1 MIKLSE
7 QHKDDFLKLMNENPT
22 LNLFFIGDYYAFGFE
37 DPDCQ
42 YYGIYREDKLEVCI
56 LIFRDSMHLT
66 GNYLTLE
73 EREAFYT
80 FFKEHNC
87 KIFNTSKNFDDVIDN
102 FPYEI
107 RRDDCLLSVY
117 QTAYDPTLSNEAV
130 TLLEEIDYDEFID
143 VRETVFT
150 QTTDRDDFAKQHEDK
165 VSISYLLKEDDTVAS
180 IATVTALTEDAAMII
195 GVGTLESFRQKGYAK
210 KCVQTLCN
218 DMMKENRKTVLF
230 YTNPVAG
237 KMYHQ
242 LGFVDQ
248 EPYYMA
254 KLV

>member
-1 MIKLSE
+1 MIKLTE
-7 QHKDDFLKLMNENPT
+7 QHKDDFLNLMNENPT

-42 YYGIYREDKLEVCI
+42 YYGIYRDSKLEVCI

-66 GNYLTLE
+66 GNYLTND
-73 EREAFYT
+73 EREAFYQS
-80 FFKEHNC
+80 FREHNC

-117 QTAYDPTLSNEAV
+117 ETAYKPELSSPSAS
-130 TLLEEIDYDEFID
+130 LLEEKDYDEFID
-143 VRETVFT
+143 IREQIFT
-150 QTTDRDDFAKQHEDK
+150 QKTNREDFAKQHKDK
-165 VSISYLLKEDDTVAS
+165 VTLSYLMKEDAVITS
-180 IATVTALTEDAAMII
+180 IASVTALTDDAAMII
-195 GVGTLESFRQKGYAK
+195 GVGTLEAYRQKGYAK

-242 LGFVDQ
+242 LGFIDQ